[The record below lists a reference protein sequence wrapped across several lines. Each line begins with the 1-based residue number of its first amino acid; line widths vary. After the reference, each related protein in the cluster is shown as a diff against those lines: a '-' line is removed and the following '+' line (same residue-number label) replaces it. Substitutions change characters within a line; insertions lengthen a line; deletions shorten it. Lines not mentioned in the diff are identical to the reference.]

1 MKRVLVTGGA
11 GFIGS
16 HLCDHLLAMGCEVLA
31 FDNLV
36 KQVHP
41 LSPKW
46 PSYLLDAAEDGTR
59 AEWVEQE
66 GLSPWFG
73 DVRDQEAVFSALM
86 KFQPDTVIHL
96 AALVGVAQGNAQIA
110 NYTSAN
116 VTGTAILLNCLVDY
130 NNLVDQALASE
141 AFLNEPRPEVVPQL
155 IEDPEHEDAVDGY
168 RPETQQEAE
177 DRYTA
182 WEIEQRINLAE
193 MPKEKV
199 LQVFAAGSM
208 SSYGEGAYVANK
220 ARTRGVAPRK
230 ESALAAGE
238 FNPAMDW
245 PHSGDPSLIEPEGL
259 SEVDELRPSSVY
271 AWTKAET
278 ERLALMVGSIH
289 GLDVRVGRFFNC
301 YGDRQALSNPYTGVG
316 AIFASR
322 ALAGLAPRVYED
334 GQQLRDFIHVSDLC
348 SGIIAILEKGEGGE
362 VYNIGTGNPATI
374 EELAAHIADEL
385 GAPAPEITGQFRS
398 GDIRSAY
405 ADTYK
410 ISGLG
415 WGPLVSIERG
425 VTLLCD
431 WVKEQSVESVDHD
444 AAHRDLLQAG
454 LLKGGE

>member
-1 MKRVLVTGGA
+1 MKRVLVTGAA

-16 HLCDHLLAMGCEVLA
+16 HLCDQLLAMGCEVVA

-59 AEWVEQE
+59 AEWVEQD
-66 GLSPWFG
+66 GLKPWFG
-73 DVRDQEAVFSALM
+73 DVRDQQAVFQALM
-86 KFQPDTVIHL
+86 GFQPDTVIHL

-116 VTGTAILLNCLVDY
+116 ITGTAILLNCLVDY
-130 NNLVDQALASE
+130 NNLVDEAVASE
-141 AFLNEPRPEVVPQL
+141 ALLNEPRPEVVPQL
-155 IEDPEHEDAVDGY
+155 IEDPEHKDAVDGY

-193 MPKEKV
+193 MPKTKV
-199 LQVFAAGSM
+199 ETIFVAGSM
-208 SSYGEGAYVANK
+208 SSYGEGAY
-220 ARTRGVAPRK
+220 ARNGVRARGWEQRAHQDMD
-230 ESALAAGE
+230 AGR
-238 FNPAMDW
+238 FD
-245 PHSGDPSLIEPEGL
+245 PHPDDMGYQATGLVEG
-259 SEVDELRPSSVY
+259 DELRPSSVY

-278 ERLALMVGSIH
+278 ERLALMVGRIH

-334 GQQLRDFIHVSDLC
+334 GEQLRDFIHVDDLC
-348 SGIIAILEKGEGGE
+348 SGIITILGAGESG
-362 VYNIGTGNPATI
+362 VYNIGTGEPTSI
-374 EELAAHIADEL
+374 LHLAASIADEL
-385 GAPAPEITGQFRS
+385 GAPAPEVTGQFRS

-405 ADTYK
+405 ADSSK
-410 ISGLG
+410 LQALG
-415 WGPLVSIERG
+415 WVPEVGIEPG
-425 VTLLCD
+425 ITYLCD
-431 WVKEQSVESVDHD
+431 WVKEQSVDSVDHD

>member
-1 MKRVLVTGGA
+1 M
-11 GFIGS
+11 
-16 HLCDHLLAMGCEVLA
+16 A
-31 FDNLV
+31 FDCLV

-46 PSYLLDAAEDGTR
+46 PSYLLDPAEDGTR
-59 AEWVEQE
+59 AEWVEQD

-73 DVRDQEAVFSALM
+73 DVRDQKAVFGALM
-86 KFQPDTVIHL
+86 KFKPDTVIHL
-96 AALVGVAQGNAQIA
+96 AALVGVAQGNEQIA

-130 NNLVDQALASE
+130 NNLADQAVASE

-155 IEDPEHEDAVDGY
+155 VEDPEHEDAVDGY
-168 RPETQQEAE
+168 REETQQEAE

-193 MPKEKV
+193 MPKVKV
-199 LQVFAAGSM
+199 ERVFMAGSM
-208 SSYGEGAYVANK
+208 SSYGEGAYVSESV
-220 ARTRGVAPRK
+220 RSRGVSLREDADMDAGDFDP
-230 ESALAAGE
+230 ALDGHQGPTVATV
-238 FNPAMDW
+238 
-245 PHSGDPSLIEPEGL
+245 GL
-259 SEVDELRPSSVY
+259 VEADELRPSSIY

-334 GQQLRDFIHVSDLC
+334 GEQLRDFIHVDDLC
-348 SGIIAILEKGEGGE
+348 SGIIAILVSGEGGE
-362 VYNIGTGNPATI
+362 VYNIGTGEPTSI
-374 EELAAHIADEL
+374 LHLAASIADEL

-405 ADTYK
+405 ADSSK
-410 ISGLG
+410 LQALG
-415 WGPLVSIERG
+415 WVPEVGIEPG
-425 VTLLCD
+425 ISYLCD